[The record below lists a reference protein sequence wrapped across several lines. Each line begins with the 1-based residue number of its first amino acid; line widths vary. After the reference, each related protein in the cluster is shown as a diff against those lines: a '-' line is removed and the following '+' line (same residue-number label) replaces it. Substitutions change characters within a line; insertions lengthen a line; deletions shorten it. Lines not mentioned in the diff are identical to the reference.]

1 MFPDFGEAKLSLC
14 GMQRSLRAPV
24 GFRPQ
29 SAMLASTDMQM
40 AGRSNDESLVL
51 QGAWWPRRQHLRC
64 NRRRNHQQRTA
75 KRRWQLDYLYR
86 EGTTDFGVA
95 HDAMGA
101 KHYSTSPVYLA
112 AAKPA

>member
-1 MFPDFGEAKLSLC
+1 MVAEALNISGVTAAGTINNAPLS
-14 GMQRSLRAPV
+14 GDGS
-24 GFRPQ
+24 
-29 SAMLASTDMQM
+29 ST
-40 AGRSNDESLVL
+40 
-51 QGAWWPRRQHLRC
+51 
-64 NRRRNHQQRTA
+64 TF
-75 KRRWQLDYLYR
+75 YR